1 MNNDLYKFLTTKQ
14 ELFKELEIGIK
25 SLERGDS
32 YSSKEVYEEL
42 DKI

>member
-14 ELFKELEIGIK
+14 ELFKKLEIGIK
-25 SLERGDS
+25 SLERGES
-32 YSSKEVYEEL
+32 YSSNEVYDDL